1 MTDILKDTLA
11 ILAAAGIKPE
21 VQQAR
26 HVKIRWQDSAGNRRL
41 LVVSRSPSNRFA
53 RLRNRAVLRH
63 LLNTGV

>member
-26 HVKIRWQDSAGNRRL
+26 HVKIRWQD
-41 LVVSRSPSNRFA
+41 
-53 RLRNRAVLRH
+53 LRAI
-63 LLNTGV
+63 GACW